1 MSLRVNLLLIEPVEM
16 QQISIEKY
24 YETKNRPE
32 ILVLSIETP
41 SNNKE
46 QINKKR
52 KTNNK
57 QYKTP
62 QQ

>member
-1 MSLRVNLLLIEPVEM
+1 MNLKLNVTSSEISKKF
-16 QQISIEKY
+16 SIEKY